1 MENKQYIVVLEIG
14 SSKIVGAVAMKEN
27 PQGNISILAVEEVKT
42 NECVRYGCIKN
53 VEETKH
59 YIGEVIH
66 KLESRMNDAKI
77 SSIYL
82 NLAGRSIRNI
92 TTQVNRHLDVETAI
106 TQETINSLLQEGRQ
120 VSIKGFDVLDVVP
133 RKFMVDNVEIKKPVG
148 TFGSDISATLNT
160 IIGKSTLKT
169 NLQRVIDP
177 NIKVNNTI
185 ITPLAVANNILSYDE
200 RQLGCMLIDFG
211 AETTTVSIYKNDAL
225 LYLATLPLG
234 GRNITRDI
242 MSLNLLEDKAEEL
255 KQSIGNA
262 MASETANNTI
272 QVEGITVADV
282 SKYVVARSGEIVANI
297 NEQLNFAGIRADELS
312 SGIIVIGGGSYLNG
326 FVELLDKTT
335 KLKVRRGS
343 YPSHVNILDSKAQNS
358 DLYIQ
363 AVAIATQAA
372 EIISPED
379 NCLVKVEKPSMP
391 EPKKTEPTVIEQK
404 KNEDKE
410 DNETY
415 EKDEA
420 KKKTKGRLSK
430 LLDGFKNIFQEG
442 DEDDENDNF

>member
-27 PQGNISILAVEEVKT
+27 PQGNISILTVEEVKT

-59 YIGEVIH
+59 CIGEVIR

-82 NLAGRSIRNI
+82 NLAGRSVRNV

-120 VSIKGFDVLDVVP
+120 VSVKGFDVLDVVP

-169 NLQRVIDP
+169 NLNRVIDP
-177 NIKVNNTI
+177 SIKVNDVI
-185 ITPLAVANNILSYDE
+185 ITPLAVANSILSYDE
-200 RQLGCMLIDFG
+200 KQLGCMLIDFG
-211 AETTTVSIYKNDAL
+211 AETTTISIYKNDAL

-262 MASETANNTI
+262 MANETANNTI

-343 YPSHVNILDSKAQNS
+343 YPSHINILDSKAQNS

-363 AVAIATQAA
+363 AVAIAAQAA
-372 EIISPED
+372 ENISPED
-379 NCLVKVEKPSMP
+379 NCLTKIEKPSMP
-391 EPKKTEPTVIEQK
+391 ESKQVEPIVTEKKDDDT
-404 KNEDKE
+404 EDK
-410 DNETY
+410 ETY

-430 LLDGFKNIFQEG
+430 ILDGFKNIFQEG

>member
-1 MENKQYIVVLEIG
+1 MENKQYIVAIEIG
-14 SSKIVGAVAMKEN
+14 SSKIAGVVAMKEN
-27 PQGNISILAVEEVKT
+27 PQGNISILTVEEVKT
-42 NECVRYGCIKN
+42 NECVRFGCIKN

-59 YIGEVIH
+59 YIGEVIR
-66 KLESRMNDAKI
+66 KLESHMNDAKI

-82 NLAGRSIRNI
+82 NLAGRSVRNF

-106 TQETINSLLQEGRQ
+106 TQETINSLIQEGRQ
-120 VSIKGFDVLDVVP
+120 VSIKGFDVLDIVP
-133 RKFMVDNVEIKKPVG
+133 RKFLVDNVEIKKPVG

-169 NLQRVIDP
+169 NLHRVIDP
-177 NIKVNNTI
+177 NIKVNDII

-211 AETTTVSIYKNDAL
+211 SETTTISIYKNDAL
-225 LYLATLPLG
+225 IYLATLPLG

-262 MASETANNTI
+262 MANETTSNSI

-297 NEQLNFAGIRADELS
+297 NEQLNFAGIKADELS

-343 YPSHVNILDSKAQNS
+343 YPSHVNLLDQKAQNS
-358 DLYIQ
+358 DSYIQ

-372 EIISPED
+372 DIIAPEYS
-379 NCLVKVEKPSMP
+379 CLTKVEKPSVP
-391 EPKKTEPTVIEQK
+391 ELKKTELINHEQK
-404 KNEDKE
+404 N
-410 DNETY
+410 DNDDDENY
-415 EKDEA
+415 EKNEA

>member
-1 MENKQYIVVLEIG
+1 
-14 SSKIVGAVAMKEN
+14 
-27 PQGNISILAVEEVKT
+27 
-42 NECVRYGCIKN
+42 
-53 VEETKH
+53 
-59 YIGEVIH
+59 
-66 KLESRMNDAKI
+66 
-77 SSIYL
+77 
-82 NLAGRSIRNI
+82 
-92 TTQVNRHLDVETAI
+92 
-106 TQETINSLLQEGRQ
+106 
-120 VSIKGFDVLDVVP
+120 
-133 RKFMVDNVEIKKPVG
+133 
-148 TFGSDISATLNT
+148 
-160 IIGKSTLKT
+160 
-169 NLQRVIDP
+169 
-177 NIKVNNTI
+177 
-185 ITPLAVANNILSYDE
+185 
-200 RQLGCMLIDFG
+200 MLIDFG
-211 AETTTVSIYKNDAL
+211 AETTTISIYKNDAL

-262 MASETANNTI
+262 MANETANNTI

-343 YPSHVNILDSKAQNS
+343 YPSHINILDSKAQNS

-363 AVAIATQAA
+363 AVAIAAQAA
-372 EIISPED
+372 ENISPED
-379 NCLVKVEKPSMP
+379 NCLTKIEKPSMP
-391 EPKKTEPTVIEQK
+391 EAKKVEPIVTEK
-404 KNEDKE
+404 KDDDKE
-410 DNETY
+410 DKETY

-430 LLDGFKNIFQEG
+430 ILDGFKNIFQEG

>member
-27 PQGNISILAVEEVKT
+27 PQGNISILTVEEVKT

-59 YIGEVIH
+59 CIGEVIR

-82 NLAGRSIRNI
+82 NLAGRSVRNV

-106 TQETINSLLQEGRQ
+106 TQETINSLQQEGRQ
-120 VSIKGFDVLDVVP
+120 VSVKGFDVLDVVP

-169 NLQRVIDP
+169 NLNRVIDP
-177 NIKVNNTI
+177 SIKVNDVI
-185 ITPLAVANNILSYDE
+185 ITPLAVANSILSYDE
-200 RQLGCMLIDFG
+200 KQLGCMLIDFG
-211 AETTTVSIYKNDAL
+211 AETTTISIYKNDAL

-262 MASETANNTI
+262 MANETANNTI

-343 YPSHVNILDSKAQNS
+343 YPSHINILDSKAQNS

-363 AVAIATQAA
+363 AVAIAAQAA
-372 EIISPED
+372 ENISPED
-379 NCLVKVEKPSMP
+379 NCLTKIEKPSMP
-391 EPKKTEPTVIEQK
+391 EAKQVEPIVTEKKDD
-404 KNEDKE
+404 DKE
-410 DNETY
+410 DKETY

-430 LLDGFKNIFQEG
+430 ILDGFKNIFQEG

>member
-27 PQGNISILAVEEVKT
+27 PQGNISILTVEEVKT

-59 YIGEVIH
+59 CIGEVIR

-82 NLAGRSIRNI
+82 NLAGRSVRNV

-120 VSIKGFDVLDVVP
+120 VSVKGFDVLDVVP

-169 NLQRVIDP
+169 NLNRVIDP
-177 NIKVNNTI
+177 SIKVNDVI
-185 ITPLAVANNILSYDE
+185 ITPLAVANSILSYDE
-200 RQLGCMLIDFG
+200 KQLGCMLIDFG
-211 AETTTVSIYKNDAL
+211 AETTTISIYKNDAL

-262 MASETANNTI
+262 MANETANNTI

-282 SKYVVARSGEIVANI
+282 SKYVVARCGEIVANI

-343 YPSHVNILDSKAQNS
+343 YPSHINILDSKAQNS

-363 AVAIATQAA
+363 AVAIAAQAA
-372 EIISPED
+372 ENISPED
-379 NCLVKVEKPSMP
+379 NCLTKIEKPSMP
-391 EPKKTEPTVIEQK
+391 EAKKVEPIVTEK
-404 KNEDKE
+404 KDDDKE
-410 DNETY
+410 DKETY

-430 LLDGFKNIFQEG
+430 ILDGFKNIFQEG